1 MLIRFVRELQET
13 NVNVNGF
20 CLASNLFLLSKTLT
34 DAIDGRY
41 LMDNQEQY
49 SKFTMK

>member
-13 NVNVNGF
+13 NVNGF
-20 CLASNLFLLSKTLT
+20 CLASNLFLLSKTLI